1 MPSEVEEDLLLQKG
15 RALLRKSKRTEPG
28 GDPRRMQT
36 AGPGR
41 PAAAGELWGGCGGD
55 GGDGAS
61 SGQPQPW
68 EQRNADGKEDLKKS
82 AMSNEWKLPWALVM
96 KT

>member
-41 PAAAGELWGGCGGD
+41 PGPQENSGEGVEGTERPRGSHSPG
-55 GGDGAS
+55 S
-61 SGQPQPW
+61 SEMQM
-68 EQRNADGKEDLKKS
+68 GKRI
-82 AMSNEWKLPWALVM
+82 
-96 KT
+96 